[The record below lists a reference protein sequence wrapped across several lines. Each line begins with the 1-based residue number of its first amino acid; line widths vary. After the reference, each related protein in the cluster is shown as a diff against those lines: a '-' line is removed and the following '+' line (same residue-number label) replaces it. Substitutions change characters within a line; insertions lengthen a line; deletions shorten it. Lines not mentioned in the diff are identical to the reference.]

1 MSCISYWTPLTF
13 IGTEAGNDKYSWAFS
28 VLPSSTNLRI
38 QLPLWSDQPPPLY
51 WPAQGRHK
59 VLVYQRKRKK
69 AHPAISTAGRT
80 GIYVENNVNG
90 ERQLEEDLLWQRCP
104 ECPQGQG
111 QSSAGAAG
119 SGVGVGRE
127 APAVRGERDPALP
140 AEGTGAGAGDCGPAA
155 ACAGSARPARPRA
168 AGQGQ
173 GRAALLGP
181 GKGLG
186 VAGPYTSGPR
196 LLRRDPPGPPART
209 HHGRPDRTL
218 ATSRA
223 LLVERP
229 GSPYG
234 TGTGRKAAT
243 GCRKAA
249 WGGERELRTPPR
261 DRARGQSRVGV
272 LPAVGGV
279 RSSGGAQAGSG
290 GGPQGGAPSR
300 ERVITSARGR
310 PGASGAVRS
319 GERSGTEGT
328 LVEVLQRSVRDTS
341 ALGLG
346 R

>member
-1 MSCISYWTPLTF
+1 MLPAAGWGSGGKPQLCGASETPLYRRRAPGPGRET
-13 IGTEAGNDKYSWAFS
+13 AA
-28 VLPSSTNLRI
+28 
-38 QLPLWSDQPPPLY
+38 PPR
-51 WPAQGRHK
+51 PAQAAPAPRGPGQPGRAK
-59 VLVYQRKRKK
+59 DEPR
-69 AHPAISTAGRT
+69 
-80 GIYVENNVNG
+80 
-90 ERQLEEDLLWQRCP
+90 
-104 ECPQGQG
+104 
-111 QSSAGAAG
+111 SSA
-119 SGVGVGRE
+119 
-127 APAVRGERDPALP
+127 RGKAWEP
-140 AEGTGAGAGDCGPAA
+140 
-155 ACAGSARPARPRA
+155 PARTQVAPGSYGETRRA
-168 AGQGQ
+168 
-173 GRAALLGP
+173 R
-181 GKGLG
+181 
-186 VAGPYTSGPR
+186 
-196 LLRRDPPGPPART
+196 PART

-218 ATSRA
+218 ATGRA

-319 GERSGTEGT
+319 GERSGTGGT